1 MYIFHCFCQCFS
13 CGVEAGSH
21 KAEHGYQIDV
31 CRLTASF
38 LKLLKLGLSKKS
50 QLRILILTQSICT
63 LFSGYRTFPV
73 LFINSSRLSSLAEP
87 GLGAPLSSYL
97 EGALYKLI
105 YR

>member
-50 QLRILILTQSICT
+50 QLRIVILTQSVCT
-63 LFSGYRTFPV
+63 LFSGYGSFPV

-87 GLGAPLSSYL
+87 GLGAPL
-97 EGALYKLI
+97 EGAPYKLI